1 MRRKHS
7 GRAPARRL
15 GGRWPGVDDAGM
27 SVATVAAWV
36 EPDRHALVMLDCECE
51 TCPPTW
57 VRRRGK
63 SRRFSQPVTLAQAL
77 EREDAAVWLGMVLR
91 HRERLEELT
100 AAVDRVISQ
109 TVWDDPDRSGA
120 GLALLMFAA
129 ELASAV
135 RPDEYRGELP
145 AEQVAACE
153 RAVTAATLAGAA
165 CLSGFVE
172 TMQVL
177 SALVG

>member
-1 MRRKHS
+1 M
-7 GRAPARRL
+7 
-15 GGRWPGVDDAGM
+15 WVEDAAM
-27 SVATVAAWV
+27 SVATVAV
-36 EPDRHALVMLDCECE
+36 EPDRHALVMPDCECG

-57 VRRRGK
+57 ARRRGK
-63 SRRFSQPVTLAQAL
+63 SRRFTEPVTLVAAL
-77 EREDAAVWLGMVLR
+77 EREDAAAWRGMVER
-91 HRERLEELT
+91 HRESLEELT
-100 AAVDRVISQ
+100 GAADGVIAV
-109 TVWDDPDRSGA
+109 TGRDDPGRPEV
-120 GLALLMFAA
+120 GLALLMWAA

-135 RPDEYRGELP
+135 RPDEYRGVLP

-153 RAVTAATLAGAA
+153 RAVTAATLAAAA

>member
-1 MRRKHS
+1 M
-7 GRAPARRL
+7 
-15 GGRWPGVDDAGM
+15 
-27 SVATVAAWV
+27 VAVK
-36 EPDRHALVMLDCECE
+36 PDRHALVLPDCECG

-57 VRRRGK
+57 ARRRGK
-63 SRRFSQPVTLAQAL
+63 SRRFSQPVTLVAAL
-77 EREDAAVWLGMVLR
+77 EREDMAARPGMVEL

-100 AAVDRVISQ
+100 GVADRVIAG
-109 TVWDDPDRSGA
+109 TARDDPGRPGA

-135 RPDEYRGELP
+135 RPDEYRSELP
-145 AEQVAACE
+145 AGLVAACE
-153 RAVTAATLAGAA
+153 QAVTAAALAAAA

-172 TMQVL
+172 TVEVL

>member
-1 MRRKHS
+1 
-7 GRAPARRL
+7 
-15 GGRWPGVDDAGM
+15 M
-27 SVATVAAWV
+27 SVATVDVAAV
-36 EPDRHALVMLDCECE
+36 EPDRHALVLPECECG

-57 VRRRGK
+57 ARRRGK
-63 SRRFSQPVTLAQAL
+63 SRRFTRPVTLVAAL
-77 EREDAAVWLGMVLR
+77 EREDAAARPGMVER
-91 HRERLEELT
+91 HRGCLEELT
-100 AAVDRVISQ
+100 AAVDRVISG
-109 TVWDDPDRSGA
+109 TARDDPDRPGA

-135 RPDEYRGELP
+135 RPEEYREDLP
-145 AEQVAACE
+145 AGLVASCEQ
-153 RAVTAATLAGAA
+153 AVTAATLAAAA